1 MIGWFV
7 THSKAHIANSDRKKR
22 MGICTRVGGAL
33 QILSAPAERN
43 GDGAIFGHN
52 ESPKRCRAAL
62 ATALQRGETLG
73 GVFMKGLFSL
83 LLFLGLAFASWAK
96 ELGAVLRDFQE
107 DEVLSCVRQAQEL
120 GLFEP
125 TCALN

>member
-1 MIGWFV
+1 
-7 THSKAHIANSDRKKR
+7 
-22 MGICTRVGGAL
+22 
-33 QILSAPAERN
+33 
-43 GDGAIFGHN
+43 
-52 ESPKRCRAAL
+52 
-62 ATALQRGETLG
+62 
-73 GVFMKGLFSL
+73 MKGLFSL
-83 LLFLGLAFASWAK
+83 LLFLGLAFAGWAK